1 MHATPQSGAGV
12 RFLPATL
19 VVLLVLALLPARWI
33 GWVGLLGDFAELVVS
48 PIANPLRTMAGWLR
62 PARVAG
68 TSAEIEQYR
77 EQIERLTAQVNRV
90 EAENVR
96 LRELIRMLQG
106 GMAMA
111 TGAPTRDLAVSV
123 ISASSDLSSRL
134 LRVRG
139 GRRQGVEPGSVAVGA
154 GLQLVGRVVEV
165 EALTSLVRP
174 ITAKE
179 AGPIQARVMLGETGP
194 WLETTLRPE
203 GDGTLR
209 GPVEYRMQA
218 QSPGRVLEASPGQV
232 VRLDDPTWP
241 EGAQMLLVGTVE
253 RVEPSPRMPG
263 RQVVIVRPTL
273 ELHRVSEM
281 ILRVPVG
288 EETPR

>member
-19 VVLLVLALLPARWI
+19 VVLLVLSLMPARWL
-33 GWVGLLGDFAELVVS
+33 GWVGLLGDFAELLVS
-48 PIANPLRTMAGWLR
+48 PISNPLRAMGGWIR
-62 PARVAG
+62 PARAPG
-68 TSAEIEQYR
+68 TSEEIEQYR
-77 EQIERLTAQVNRV
+77 EQVERLTAQVNRV
-90 EAENVR
+90 EAENAR

-111 TGAPTRDLAVSV
+111 TGTPTRDLAVSV
-123 ISASSDLSSRL
+123 VSASSDLSSRL
-134 LRVRG
+134 LRVRA
-139 GRRQGVEPGSVAVGA
+139 GRRQGVEIGSVAVGS

-174 ITAKE
+174 ITARE
-179 AGPIQARVMLGETGP
+179 AGPIRARVMLTDTSV
-194 WLETTLRPE
+194 WLETTLTPDGE
-203 GDGTLR
+203 GGLR

-218 QSPGRVLEASPGQV
+218 QAPGRVLEASPGQV

-253 RVEPSPRMPG
+253 RVEPNPRMPG
-263 RQVVIVRPTL
+263 RQMVVVRPTM

-281 ILRVPVG
+281 ILRVPVSEG
-288 EETPR
+288 EPR